1 MPLLWRPSH
10 RTSSPQTLLGLL
22 AVCLLLLLGG
32 CASRPPSGISEV
44 REAIVVN
51 ALAQVG
57 KPYRYGGTGPDAFDC
72 SGLVQYVYAQSG
84 VRLPRTTG
92 GQFRSGHAI
101 DPDQART
108 GDLLFYRFEDKKPE
122 PSHVVVYLGDGEAV
136 HAPVSGGA
144 VRATRVDIPAF
155 EKRLVGARRVL
166 D

>member
-1 MPLLWRPSH
+1 MPLPRYPNRRMPSRH
-10 RTSSPQTLLGLL
+10 RFVVLLS
-22 AVCLLLLLGG
+22 VCLLLMLGG
-32 CASRPPSGISEV
+32 CASRPASGVSEA

-84 VRLPRTTG
+84 LKLPRTTG
-92 GQFRSGHAI
+92 AQFRSGHAI
-101 DPDQART
+101 DPTEART

-136 HAPVSGGA
+136 HAPVTGGS